1 MAEHCECADRL
12 ARLICRRE
20 AVQKRHLAGWQER
33 PAGHYADCLED
44 LVEGGVLRST
54 PRTRCRP
61 SAGPAAI
68 TTLDVGGPGARRP
81 SDADEV
87 VGVEASGSGGGMCL
101 HRSRERCMRVVPPSS
116 LRWMGRPA

>member
-44 LVEGGVLRST
+44 LVEGGVLLEEVLHVPGVGHRPARRRSRRST
-54 PRTRCRP
+54 LADQER
-61 SAGPAAI
+61 
-68 TTLDVGGPGARRP
+68 GARR

-87 VGVEASGSGGGMCL
+87 VY
-101 HRSRERCMRVVPPSS
+101 
-116 LRWMGRPA
+116 